1 MRAARQAK
9 FLGLGPEERAGVG
22 LDAPPRGGVLRGV
35 LRAPGRL
42 LGAVSGRGGDAHADA
57 DGASAP
63 GGSLSLADMWIAFL
77 QAQTADGDDG
87 GAGGAF
93 GAAAAAMGRGEG
105 PYGAGPSS
113 YVPTPLPPL
122 ANGHAAAAGG
132 NSLGSLMPIRT
143 EAPAPLSELV
153 GAGPAVA

>member
-1 MRAARQAK
+1 M
-9 FLGLGPEERAGVG
+9 G

-42 LGAVSGRGGDAHADA
+42 LGAVAGRSGGDANADA
-57 DGASAP
+57 DGAIAP
-63 GGSLSLADMWIAFL
+63 GSSLSLADMWIAFL

-105 PYGAGPSS
+105 PYGAGGASAYAPA
-113 YVPTPLPPL
+113 PLPPL

-132 NSLGSLMPIRT
+132 NSLGALLPIRT
-143 EAPAPLSELV
+143 EAPAPLAELV

>member
-1 MRAARQAK
+1 
-9 FLGLGPEERAGVG
+9 VG

-42 LGAVSGRGGDAHADA
+42 LGAVAGGRSGDASA
-57 DGASAP
+57 DGDAAGPGMSA
-63 GGSLSLADMWIAFL
+63 SLADMWIAFL

-87 GAGGAF
+87 GAGGGAY

-105 PYGAGPSS
+105 PYGASFAPAA
-113 YVPTPLPPL
+113 PPLPA
-122 ANGHAAAAGG
+122 ANGHAAAGAGG
-132 NSLGSLMPIRT
+132 NSLGALMPIRT
-143 EAPAPLSELV
+143 AAPAPLEQLV

>member
-1 MRAARQAK
+1 M
-9 FLGLGPEERAGVG
+9 G

-63 GGSLSLADMWIAFL
+63 GGSLSLANMWIAFL

-105 PYGAGPSS
+105 PYGAGASS
-113 YVPTPLPPL
+113 YVPAPLPPL
-122 ANGHAAAAGG
+122 ASGHAAAAGG
-132 NSLGSLMPIRT
+132 NSLGALLPIRT
-143 EAPAPLSELV
+143 EAPAPLAELV